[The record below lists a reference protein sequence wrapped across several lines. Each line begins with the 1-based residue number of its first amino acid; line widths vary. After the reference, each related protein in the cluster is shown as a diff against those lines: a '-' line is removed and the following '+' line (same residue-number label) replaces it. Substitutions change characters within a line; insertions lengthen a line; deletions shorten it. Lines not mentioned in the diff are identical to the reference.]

1 MLSKQFKHCHLFQ
14 LKGIIFLAH
23 ATQSHLIDDH
33 PPAKPQVVDSEQTVH
48 QLINQSDSEMDV
60 RAVGNENKTWCSK
73 QVSSCQ
79 QHYSTD
85 IKKLS

>member
-23 ATQSHLIDDH
+23 ATQSHMIDH
-33 PPAKPQVVDSEQTVH
+33 LPSKPLVVDSEKKN

-60 RAVGNENKTWCSK
+60 RAVDNENKT
-73 QVSSCQ
+73 
-79 QHYSTD
+79 
-85 IKKLS
+85 

>member
-1 MLSKQFKHCHLFQ
+1 MLPKQFKHCHLFQ
-14 LKGIIFLAH
+14 LKDIIFLAH
-23 ATQSHLIDDH
+23 ATQSHMIDDH
-33 PPAKPQVVDSEQTVH
+33 PPAKPLVVDSEQKV

-60 RAVGNENKTWCSK
+60 GAVDNENKTWCGK

-85 IKKLS
+85 MKKLS